1 MAMKQIFFDGKGNLH
16 LKDVPS
22 PSLKSGNILVKNANS
37 LISTG
42 TEAMALSG
50 GGSLIGSALRRPELV
65 RRALKLVSDR
75 GVKNALGI
83 IRDASETWYPLGYS
97 SAGTVIEVGDGVKGF
112 VVGDRVACAGAGYAN
127 HASIISVPNQL
138 AVKVPSNL
146 SLREACFATVGAI
159 ALQGVRR
166 ADITLGE
173 NVVVM
178 GTGLIGLL
186 TAQILRTNGCTVI
199 CMDLSESRLAI
210 AKDLGFENVL
220 LAGTDSATQSVLDL
234 TENAGA
240 DAVIVTA
247 ATRSSRPVNDAF
259 AMCRERGRV
268 VIVGAVGMELER
280 EEYYRKEIDL
290 RISRSYGPGR
300 YDSDYEEKGLTYP
313 LGYVRWT
320 ETRNLEAFL
329 GLLALGNVKVDQ
341 LISSEYSIDQA
352 MLAYDEATGDD
363 TEVIG
368 VMLTYPEHQTAE
380 KVDKT
385 WRLPSVINARDDRVK
400 LMLVGPGH
408 FARAI
413 HLPNL
418 KVLSKKVVVQAVV
431 SGTGGS
437 ARQTAEKMSA
447 PVASTDI
454 SEVILN
460 EDVDAALIAT
470 RHNLH
475 SQQCIAAAEAGKHIF
490 VEKPLGLSVD
500 ECIEV
505 LQAVEKA
512 QVLCTVG
519 FNRRFS
525 SLSMSLRDSLSNVTG
540 PKQIIYRVNAGRLP
554 QGHWLLDPAVGGGRL
569 IGEGCHFFDFMS
581 WMLNSDAV
589 SVTAQ
594 STGDSSD
601 DVSVVVKYNDGS
613 VGTLIY
619 TDLGSVD
626 FSKERIEIYAGGGIG
641 VIDDFRSL
649 SLHRLPGTSRKL
661 RIVDKGYLALL
672 DNFLSA
678 VRGHESLCVNA
689 LDGLNATLCAQA
701 ALESLSSE
709 KRVSIK
715 SYL

>member
-1 MAMKQIFFDGKGNLH
+1 MKQIFFDGKGNLH

-22 PSLKSGNILVKNANS
+22 PSLMSGNILVQNASS

-75 GVKNALGI
+75 GIKNALGI

-112 VVGDRVACAGAGYAN
+112 VAGDRVACAGAGYAN
-127 HASIISVPNQL
+127 HAGTISVPSNL

-146 SLREACFATVGAI
+146 SFREACFATVGAI

-166 ADITLGE
+166 ADLTLGE
-173 NVVVM
+173 KVVVI

-186 TAQILRTNGCTVI
+186 TAQILRANGCAVI
-199 CMDLSESRLAI
+199 CVDLLESRLAV
-210 AKDLGFENVL
+210 AKRLGFENIL
-220 LAGTDSATQSVLDL
+220 LSGTDITTQSVLDL

-247 ATRSSRPVNDAF
+247 ATKSSKPVNDAF
-259 AMCRERGRV
+259 KMCRERGRV
-268 VIVGAVGMELER
+268 VVVGAVGMELER

-300 YDSDYEEKGLTYP
+300 YDSDYEYKGLTYP

-320 ETRNLEAFL
+320 ETRNIGSFL
-329 GLLALGNVKVDQ
+329 DLLALGNVKVDQ
-341 LISSEYSIDQA
+341 LISAEYSIDQA
-352 MLAYDEATGDD
+352 MLAYEEATSDD
-363 TEVIG
+363 AEVIG
-368 VMLTYPEHQTAE
+368 VVLIYPEHQQTQNA
-380 KVDKT
+380 DKT
-385 WRLPSVINARDDRVK
+385 WRLPSVIDARDDRVK

-408 FARAI
+408 FAKAV

-431 SGTGGS
+431 GGSGGS
-437 ARQTAEKMSA
+437 ARQAAEKIGA
-447 PVASTDI
+447 PIVSTDI
-454 SEVILN
+454 SDVILK
-460 EDVDAALIAT
+460 EDLDAVLIST

-475 SQQCIAAAEAGKHIF
+475 RQQCITAAEAGKHIF
-490 VEKPLGLSVD
+490 VEKPLGLTVD

-505 LQAVEKA
+505 LQVVEKA
-512 QVLCTVG
+512 QVLCTIG

-525 SLSMSLRDSLSNVTG
+525 SLSVSLRDSISNVTG

-554 QGHWLLDPAVGGGRL
+554 QGHWLLDPEIGGGRL

-581 WMLNSDAV
+581 WMLNADAS

-594 STGDSSD
+594 SIGDSSD

-619 TDLGSVD
+619 TALGSVG
-626 FSKERIEIYAGGGIG
+626 FPKERIEIYAGGGVG
-641 VIDDFRSL
+641 VIDDFLSL
-649 SLHRLPGTSRKL
+649 SLHHLPGKSRKL
-661 RIVDKGYLALL
+661 RVADKGHLALL

-678 VRGHESLCVNA
+678 ILGDKALSVNA
-689 LDGLNATLCAQA
+689 LDGLKATLCAQA
-701 ALESLSSE
+701 ALESLSSDR
-709 KRVSIK
+709 RVSLT
-715 SYL
+715 SNL